1 MKFKAGQLSKN
12 RHEISECKSKQSEN
26 TNCTVSISW
35 SKMQVSIELL
45 TKMSKLVAIPQRKL
59 CHSISL
65 DL

>member
-1 MKFKAGQLSKN
+1 MKFKAGQLSQN
-12 RHEISECKSKQSEN
+12 RHEISEYKSKQSKN

-35 SKMQVSIELL
+35 SKIQVSIELP